1 MNTKLLMMSSALTM
15 GLAGI
20 AASFL
25 PHEFL
30 NSMQIAPV
38 GITPVLVQIIGACY
52 LAFAMC
58 NWMSKANLIGG
69 IYNRPIAIANLLHFA
84 VSALAILK
92 AVTVNQ
98 TITLLWIIG
107 VIYTIFAIWF
117 AIVLFSHPIKE
128 S

>member
-92 AVTVNQ
+92 AVMGNQ

-117 AIVLFSHPIKE
+117 AIVFFSHPIKE